1 MAGAAWGPPPGACS
15 APAGPSWH
23 SRARSLRAPGRRPGN
38 GGLAGRPRRRSLS
51 GGRAGGGRAGPS
63 PPAGRRGKLQGL
75 ATAACLAVRPGGGAG
90 LVRPPPLPVVTATA
104 ERRGAGAGAG
114 TPCERLRSR
123 SPRPSAP
130 DARSR
135 TASAH
140 ARTSGEGGGRPG
152 AARRPRPYVGPVQD
166 SARGRARIAS
176 RERLSLPLGAAGKKK
191 GPSRGGGRWSKFR
204 TRL

>member
-1 MAGAAWGPPPGACS
+1 M
-15 APAGPSWH
+15 
-23 SRARSLRAPGRRPGN
+23 
-38 GGLAGRPRRRSLS
+38 
-51 GGRAGGGRAGPS
+51 
-63 PPAGRRGKLQGL
+63 
-75 ATAACLAVRPGGGAG
+75 
-90 LVRPPPLPVVTATA
+90 RPPPLPVVTATA

-166 SARGRARIAS
+166 SARARARIAS

-191 GPSRGGGRWSKFR
+191 GPSWGGGRWSKFR
-204 TRL
+204 TRLRLQVDPEKARVAQAARLGDGRTGEETLGNDHAGALCVRSGASVALPLEEEQNKVEPLGHVTPQCVALQFRALPSAAPALADTTSGATRF